1 MATYKFPQFNVEI
14 IDPTVIVTRVSD
26 NIIDKICS
34 ADVLLTT
41 PSTIFGVTFY
51 GYTYTDDW
59 TDDDIITWVN
69 NVELPKYEVE

>member
-14 IDPTVIVTRVSD
+14 IDPTVTVTRVTD

-41 PSTIFGVTFY
+41 TSTVFGVTFY
-51 GYTYTDDW
+51 GYAYVDDW
-59 TDDDIITWVN
+59 NDQDIIDWVN
-69 NVELPKYEVE
+69 NVELPQYEV

>member
-1 MATYKFPQFNVEI
+1 MSIYKFHQFDVEI
-14 IDPTVIVTRVSD
+14 TDPTVTVTKVSD

-59 TDDDIITWVN
+59 TDEDIIAWVN
-69 NVELPKYEVE
+69 NVELPQYEVE

>member
-14 IDPTVIVTRVSD
+14 IDPTITVTRVSD

-41 PSTIFGVTFY
+41 PSTIFGVTFF
-51 GYTYTDDW
+51 GFTYTDDW
-59 TDDDIITWVN
+59 NDSDIIAWVN
-69 NVELPKYEVE
+69 NVELPQYEVE